1 MLWRV
6 VAITVEVCQVD
17 AADKGDLVVDHDEFL
32 VMAVHRALVRVQRGL
47 DARPAHELV
56 APLAH
61 GGSARREHGH
71 RSARPEEHANID
83 RFGRLA
89 Q

>member
-1 MLWRV
+1 MLGRV
-6 VAITVEVCQVD
+6 ITITAEVRQVD
-17 AADKGDLVVDHDEFL
+17 AADKGDLVVDHDELL
-32 VMAVHRALVRVQRGL
+32 VVAVHRALVRVQRGL

-61 GGSARREHGH
+61 GGPARREHGH
-71 RSARPEEHANID
+71 RSPRPQQHANGD
-83 RFGRLA
+83 RLGRLA